1 MFVIM
6 YDNKKNKKK
15 LCTWLECKPLF
26 MFLKFKNEVSSV
38 LSIAMEKSGF
48 KTSDLALSESPHA
61 DIASSVAFRLA
72 PEYRQGPKNICEK
85 IYRNIKIQPDSYI
98 DRAEMAGPYINFFA
112 SRAYLNETLLRV
124 LLEREDFGNLNNK
137 GKVILEHT
145 SANPDGPLHIGH
157 IRNSVIG
164 DTLARILKRAGFDV
178 ETQYYINDMGRQIAV
193 VVWGLANFKFD
204 TTKKTDHAI
213 AEVYI
218 NANKTLVDEKEH
230 SPEVDGI
237 MKQYETGDNE
247 TTKKFKDAID
257 TAMQGIKE
265 SLERMNIRHDKF
277 IWESMFVR
285 SGEVNRM
292 IERVRETG
300 RAGMKDGALMVDLK
314 NEGIQKPLVIQRS
327 DGTSLYTTRDL
338 AYHEWKA
345 SQCDRMID
353 ILGADHKLIS
363 SQLKAVLR
371 ILGLKEPE
379 IVIFEFVSL
388 PEGSMSTRRG
398 VFISADEL
406 LDQVEK
412 AAYDEVNKKRPET
425 GEDFKKKV
433 AAFVGIGAVRY
444 DIIRVSPEKATTFD
458 WKEALDF
465 EKQGAPFIQYSH
477 ARACSILKN
486 AKDEGFVFDMFDPSL
501 LVEEQEVTLIKKLAS
516 FENVIDNS
524 ARELKP
530 NLMAIYARE
539 LADAFNQFYRYV
551 PVLSVEP
558 EYRASR
564 LALVDCSRIVLAN
577 ALDTLGITA
586 PESM

>member
-1 MFVIM
+1 
-6 YDNKKNKKK
+6 
-15 LCTWLECKPLF
+15 
-26 MFLKFKNEVSSV
+26 MFLKFKNEVSSI
-38 LSIAMEKSGF
+38 LSIAIEKAGF
-48 KTSDLALSESPHA
+48 ESDDMALNESPHA
-61 DIASSVAFRLA
+61 DISSSVAFRLA
-72 PEYRQGPKNICEK
+72 PKYRRSPKEISEI
-85 IYRNIKIQPDSYI
+85 IYSNIKIPPDSYV
-98 DRAEMAGPYINFFA
+98 DRAETSGPYINFYV
-112 SRAYLNETLLRV
+112 SRAYLNETILNV
-124 LLEREDFGNLNNK
+124 LLERDDFGNLNNS

-178 ETQYYINDMGRQIAV
+178 ETQYYINDMGRQLAV
-193 VVWGLANFKFD
+193 VVWGLENFKFD
-204 TTKKTDHAI
+204 SSKKKDHAI

-218 NANKTLVDEKEH
+218 NANKSLVDEKEH
-230 SPEVDGI
+230 SPEVDAI
-237 MKQYETGDNE
+237 MKKYEMGDPG
-247 TTKKFKDAID
+247 TVRKFKDAID
-257 TAMQGIKE
+257 TAMVGLKE
-265 SLERMNIRHDKF
+265 TMERMNIHHDKF
-277 IWESMFVR
+277 IWESQFVR
-285 SGEVNRM
+285 SGDVNRM
-292 IERVRETG
+292 IERVKRTG
-300 RAGMKDGALMVDLK
+300 YTEIKDGALMFDLTG
-314 NEGIQKPLVIQRS
+314 EGIQKPLVIQRS

-345 SQCDRMID
+345 ARCGRMID

-371 ILGLKEPE
+371 ILGLKEPD

-406 LDQVEK
+406 LDEVEK
-412 AAYDEVNKKRPET
+412 AAYEEVNKKRPET
-425 GEDFKKKV
+425 DEEFKKKV
-433 AAFVGIGAVRY
+433 SAFVSIGAVRY
-444 DIIRVSPEKATTFD
+444 DIVRVSPEKATTFD

-465 EKQGAPFIQYSH
+465 EKQGAPFIQYAH

-486 AKDEGFVFDMFDPSL
+486 AQDEAIIYENFDPNIL
-501 LVEEQEVTLIKKLAS
+501 LEEQEIRLIKKLAS
-516 FENVIDNS
+516 FGSTIDNA

-530 NLMAIYARE
+530 NLIAIYARE
-539 LADAFNQFYRYV
+539 LADAFNQVYRYV
-551 PVLSVEP
+551 PVLAGEVEF
-558 EYRASR
+558 RSAR